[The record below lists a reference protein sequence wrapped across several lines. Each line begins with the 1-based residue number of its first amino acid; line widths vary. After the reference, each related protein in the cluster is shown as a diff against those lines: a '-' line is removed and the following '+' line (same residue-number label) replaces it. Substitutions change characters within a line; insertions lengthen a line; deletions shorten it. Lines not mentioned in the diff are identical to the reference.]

1 MNKWKSGWHKS
12 STQEMWAWK
21 KLELSVLEERAE
33 GRHPEGRGY
42 EEGEPQVARDGQEA
56 RVLSC
61 LPSGPFS

>member
-1 MNKWKSGWHKS
+1 MAGTKAAHK
-12 STQEMWAWK
+12 K
-21 KLELSVLEERAE
+21 RGRGKLELSVLEERAE

-42 EEGEPQVARDGQEA
+42 EEGEPQLARDGQEA

>member
-1 MNKWKSGWHKS
+1 MAGTKAAHQKRGRG
-12 STQEMWAWK
+12 

-42 EEGEPQVARDGQEA
+42 EEGEPQLARDGQEA

>member
-1 MNKWKSGWHKS
+1 
-12 STQEMWAWK
+12 MWAWK
-21 KLELSVLEERAE
+21 KLELSVLEERVE